1 MENSFLVTFLKRFW
15 KMIRQH
21 KGLEQLD
28 DNISF
33 NSTFIDEQKPEV
45 PTEPTLTE
53 RDVDFNKKLKDKKT
67 KDEIANY

>member
-1 MENSFLVTFLKRFW
+1 
-15 KMIRQH
+15 MIRQH

-53 RDVDFNKKLKDKKT
+53 RYVDFNKKLKDKKT